1 MQARKH
7 LEYIYIWKRK
17 KKSNSWLVC
26 EEKQLRTQN
35 LAHLWEGFRI
45 QGGNGKRHPGFTTSE
60 NNIRASQLQKTT
72 SGPHN
77 FRKRHPS
84 FTTSENDTR
93 ASQLQKTVL
102 LLCKWGRRHLFS
114 IHVVLLP
121 SLVAIEFGRES
132 PDSLPWTMLTRLTG
146 LFPFS
151 GSAESHWSLN
161 MSTAVIGW
169 TVIDVSVGQSS
180 ASFCGSV
187 CTLHACLLIK
197 WSAGRMKHWRKTSV
211 SSCSSWEQ
219 TGSSREQTGGLRITS
234 LSHIRSPNSLCCRQR
249 HGSVDR
255 EFATPSLLIL
265 SRSAGY
271 SFSVIIIAVEWF
283 FFHSHYFVCFEVKIT
298 LFQY

>member
-1 MQARKH
+1 MTGLWGKTTTH
-7 LEYIYIWKRK
+7 S
-17 KKSNSWLVC
+17 KSRPPLGRVPNPR
-26 EEKQLRTQN
+26 EK
-35 LAHLWEGFRI
+35 W
-45 QGGNGKRHPGFTTSE
+45 
-60 NNIRASQLQKTT
+60 KTT

-77 FRKRHPS
+77 FRKRHPG
-84 FTTSENDTR
+84 FTTSENSP
-93 ASQLQKTVL
+93 ASVQMRTASSLQYSCCPVAKS
-102 LLCKWGRRHLFS
+102 R
-114 IHVVLLP
+114 LP

-255 EFATPSLLIL
+255 EFATSSLLIL